1 MQCHNNANCR
11 KYHWIDEVLEYKPVG
26 NAQLSSEMKFTGW
39 RKSLYLPDVN
49 LSGASSQRQM
59 LALSQSALTNKTTRL
74 ISYCIYIHPFFWSRA
89 SEHCRIFFTK
99 SIFHLLP
106 SPFVMCVFSLCAFL
120 ILFQA
125 FLLQFH

>member
-74 ISYCIYIHPFFWSRA
+74 ISYC
-89 SEHCRIFFTK
+89 T
-99 SIFHLLP
+99 SIFL
-106 SPFVMCVFSLCAFL
+106 V
-120 ILFQA
+120 
-125 FLLQFH
+125 